1 MSPLIDDYKQ
11 DSRFDSRVIGKCP
24 VINISVSGINLA
36 CLVDTGSMVST
47 VTESFYRKFIEP
59 LGTLLIQNSFIQLKA
74 ANGLEIPYIG
84 YIEVDVHYHG
94 NILKQRGLLIVK
106 DSTDDSTQKRKEAV
120 PGVIGMNIISECR
133 DMLST
138 CQNTGD
144 LNEVFAENS
153 VFDNKS
159 IHGFARVKGTFSVRI
174 P

>member
-1 MSPLIDDYKQ
+1 MNPVIDDYKQ
-11 DSRFDSRVIGKCP
+11 DSKFHSRVIGKCP
-24 VINISVSGINLA
+24 VINISVSGINLP

-59 LGTLLIQNSFIQLKA
+59 LGTSLIQNSFIQLKA

-84 YIEVDVHYHG
+84 YIEVDVHYLG

-106 DSTDDSTQKRKEAV
+106 DSTDDSTRKRKEAV

-138 CQNTGD
+138 CEIPVDGD
-144 LNEVFAENS
+144 LN
-153 VFDNKS
+153 
-159 IHGFARVKGTFSVRI
+159 
-174 P
+174 